1 VREGFLNN
9 VYFWEKVAGHI
20 TLILVGE
27 IESLRQ
33 KLQNTT
39 LQKVFE
45 TRYPPLK
52 DVRSFKRPPT
62 M

>member
-1 VREGFLNN
+1 MREGFLNN

-20 TLILVGE
+20 TLILVGQ

-39 LQKVFE
+39 KVFE